1 MNISRVLRA
10 TYKII
15 SSLAD
20 QVAHDLIGVVT
31 QDLLS
36 SSLKPFSREI
46 LEKEWP
52 VYLSAI
58 HMAVEENIE
67 HVLGSLM
74 SLATRS
80 WIEDELK
87 AIELQREQLAE
98 LRESVLMADQDR
110 KSVASVT
117 ESSAENVM
125 LAESDDVYDEDQQLT
140 LLKSARTPRSVRSH
154 LPSPGRDDDDDKSSH
169 SRRSSFGSVVS
180 FSDDPATPE
189 FNLAASVANFVSR
202 IAAKVLQRAV
212 APPSD
217 ADKLSNRSIGDDDN
231 STARSLVSFAGDD
244 ASSQMSFRGSI
255 RDFVSKISN
264 KVVTKAI
271 APDANAQLRNTNDF
285 GEPEGVDPM
294 DNSTEVIIPG
304 ITEGKSNVLLGP
316 SILESTEQ
324 SMSLDPA
331 VQLTTS
337 ISDFMTAI
345 AQQSMVQPSE
355 EILTDSIIN
364 DMKPVESGRSFSH
377 RPNPIA
383 EMGSATPLSSRSLIS
398 APEVTHS
405 ASVELLESVSSDA
418 IPVSIHSQV
427 RKSSQSTAA
436 ADSNLSLMRIYTE
449 NIKTIGLSEEDKDK
463 IEISIEDSLRQFA
476 YAKYDVSVQAL
487 NFADGIID
495 ALPTH
500 DHSHTEFVT
509 LRALITLI
517 KANNFFAV
525 ADYENSKQ
533 LYDFVLKI
541 RSMVYGDDH
550 LLVAEVKYHL
560 AEWFRAQALY
570 TQAEE
575 LYLQVFFSALVDLML
590 SILQFCFLYSR

>member
-10 TYKII
+10 TYKAI
-15 SSLAD
+15 SLRAD
-20 QVAHDLIGVVT
+20 QVVHDLIGAIA
-31 QDLLS
+31 QDLLWS
-36 SSLKPFSREI
+36 YIKPFSKEI

-52 VYLSAI
+52 IYLSAI
-58 HMAVEENIE
+58 HMATDESIE
-67 HVLGSLM
+67 QLLGSLM
-74 SLATRS
+74 TLATHS

-87 AIELQREQLAE
+87 AIELQKEQLAE
-98 LRESVLMADQDR
+98 LRESVLMADEDK
-110 KSVASVT
+110 KSSPLVT
-117 ESSAENVM
+117 ESSTVDVSENVM
-125 LAESDDVYDEDQQLT
+125 LAESEDVYDEDQQLT

-202 IAAKVLQRAV
+202 IAAKVLQRTIA
-212 APPSD
+212 PSD
-217 ADKLSNRSIGDDDN
+217 TDKLSNRSIGDDDN
-231 STARSLVSFAGDD
+231 STARSLVSFTGDD

-255 RDFVSKISN
+255 RDFVSKISD
-264 KVVTKAI
+264 KVITKVM
-271 APDANAQLRNTNDF
+271 APDANAQLRNTNDLD
-285 GEPEGVDPM
+285 EVPEGVEPM
-294 DNSTEVIIPG
+294 DNTTEVIIPG
-304 ITEGKSNVLLGP
+304 ITEGKSNVLFGP

-324 SMSLDPA
+324 SISLDPA
-331 VQLTTS
+331 AQLTTS
-337 ISDFMTAI
+337 ISEFMTAI
-345 AQQSMVQPSE
+345 AQQSIVQPSE

-364 DMKPVESGRSFSH
+364 DTAMKPIDSGRSSSH

-418 IPVSIHSQV
+418 IPVSIDSEV
-427 RKSSQSTAA
+427 RKSSQSTAP
-436 ADSNLSLMRIYTE
+436 ADSNLSLIRVYTE

-463 IEISIEDSLRQFA
+463 IEITIEDSLRQFA

-487 NFADGIID
+487 NFADGIMD
-495 ALPTH
+495 ALPTN

-541 RSMVYGDDH
+541 RSMVYGDGH

-560 AEWFRAQALY
+560 AEWFRAQALFQ
-570 TQAEE
+570 QAEE
-575 LYLQVFFSALVDLML
+575 LYLQVIFMQLKHYL
-590 SILQFCFLYSR
+590 SPPC